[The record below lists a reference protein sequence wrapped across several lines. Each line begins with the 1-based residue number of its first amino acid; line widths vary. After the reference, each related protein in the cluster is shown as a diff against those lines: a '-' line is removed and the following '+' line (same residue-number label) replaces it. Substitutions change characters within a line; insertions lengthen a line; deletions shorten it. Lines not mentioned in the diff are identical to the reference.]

1 MLGFSEIRS
10 KKNKGLEMF
19 LLLFLFYQRG
29 FNSEYKIKISLED
42 NFVNY
47 NLKEFKTDMILF

>member
-10 KKNKGLEMF
+10 KKKMF